1 MRTTTTVA
9 LLAAAVGVPY
19 TATETEI
26 GQSATEMGKSAVGL
40 VQNQAQTVA
49 ALLISSGGEANS
61 HREVEK
67 ILVSGAERYRYPEM
81 PQVIAQQ
88 MGVPQPNP
96 AAAADPR
103 GWANPQGAGAIAGG
117 GMPIPGSAGSP
128 PGPPGAAPGVGGAPP
143 PKSGSPPVIPSSMT
157 TPVSTAANRQLKG
170 GAAMVSSIADG
181 PIHDLRDVLRFD
193 ITADWVTARFTRV
206 STVLA
211 DTHLEGLRVPLV
223 TGIGTNDLAGTITYY
238 FDYSGKLQRVMLHAI
253 TGDVS
258 TVVST
263 MTQYYG
269 LQTEPSLDAG
279 VYTKRWNALPVHF
292 LRVSR
297 APIVYRDALHH
308 KYTVFVELNQP
319 DLRFGISEEASQII
333 TSDRNTGRW

>member
-19 TATETEI
+19 TATETEL
-26 GQSATEMGKSAVGL
+26 GQSATEIGKSAVGL
-40 VQNQAQTVA
+40 VQDQAQTVA

-88 MGVPQPNP
+88 MGVSQPNP
-96 AAAADPR
+96 SAAADPR

-117 GMPIPGSAGSP
+117 GMSAPRSAGSAPGSAG
-128 PGPPGAAPGVGGAPP
+128 GVPGAGGAPP
-143 PKSGSPPVIPSSMT
+143 PNAGSPSVIPSSMT
-157 TPVSTAANRQLKG
+157 TPVSTATNRQLKG

-223 TGIGTNDLAGTITYY
+223 TGIGTTDLAGTITYY

-258 TVVST
+258 RVVET
-263 MTQYYG
+263 MTLHYG

-308 KYTVFVELNQP
+308 KFTVFVELNQP

>member
-19 TATETEI
+19 TATETEL
-26 GQSATEMGKSAVGL
+26 GQSATELGKSAVGM
-40 VQNQAQTVA
+40 VQSQAQSVT
-49 ALLISSGGEANS
+49 ALLISSGSEANS

-67 ILVSGAERYRYPEM
+67 ILVNGIERYRYPEV
-81 PQVIAQQ
+81 PQVIARH
-88 MGVPQPNP
+88 MGGPQPNP
-96 AAAADPR
+96 ATDPR
-103 GWANPQGAGAIAGG
+103 AWANPQGAGAVASGTYSAPGSPAGG
-117 GMPIPGSAGSP
+117 PHSS
-128 PGPPGAAPGVGGAPP
+128 GAAPGATGAPP
-143 PKSGSPPVIPSSMT
+143 PNSGAPAVIPSSMT
-157 TPVSTAANRQLKG
+157 TPVSTVASRQLKG

-223 TGIGTNDLAGTITYY
+223 TGIGTADLAGTITYY

-258 TVVST
+258 RVVET
-263 MTQYYG
+263 MTQHYG
-269 LQTEPSLDAG
+269 LATEPSLDAG
-279 VYTKRWNALPVHF
+279 VFTKRWNALPVHF

-308 KYTVFVELNQP
+308 KFTVFIELNQP